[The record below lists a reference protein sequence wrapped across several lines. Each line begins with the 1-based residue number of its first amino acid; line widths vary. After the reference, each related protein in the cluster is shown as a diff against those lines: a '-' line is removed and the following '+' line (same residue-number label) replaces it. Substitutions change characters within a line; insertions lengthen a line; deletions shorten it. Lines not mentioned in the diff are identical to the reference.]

1 MRFLLRI
8 FLVLYALFVAAIS
21 YLCLT
26 SLFAS
31 VRFYVLFVFL
41 GLNLFLVGVF
51 LYLNRTRLKFIFKQQ
66 KFLVTALSVA
76 TLIIIF
82 SLLVF
87 PYNRFRFYRS
97 DLSTNKNLIVGF
109 RNESDVVELVKANKI
124 AGVYLTARNVQ
135 NKSKAEIKDFIKNL
149 QDIQAKTTN
158 TKLLILAD
166 NEGGTV
172 SHLSPP
178 LTQTKS
184 LASVLG
190 AKNSLDSEAILEIK
204 EIAQTQGK
212 ELEEIG
218 VNVNLSPV
226 ADLKSELGA
235 GGFSQINSR
244 SISDDPKIV
253 HEVVDIYCEELS
265 KFDVSCTLKH
275 FPGIGS
281 VQEDTHFFLGTK
293 NNPKSEIDNE
303 SQVFKSV
310 NTPHLVMV
318 SHTRVD
324 NIDPDLP
331 MSISPKGIA
340 YLKEINP
347 DAKII
352 TDDFSMFPISQ
363 KYGIRK
369 GYQMAISAG
378 VDYVLVS
385 YDTELGYSIF

>member
-1 MRFLLRI
+1 MRLLLKI
-8 FLVLYALFVAAIS
+8 LLSLYTLFVVAIS

-31 VRFYVLFVFL
+31 VRFYVLFGFL

-51 LYLNRTRLKFIFKQQ
+51 LYLKRNNLRPVFKKERFVLVIFSLTI
-66 KFLVTALSVA
+66 FA
-76 TLIIIF
+76 IFF

-135 NKSKAEIKDFIKNL
+135 NKSKAEIKDFVESL
-149 QDIQAKTTN
+149 QDIQAKN
-158 TKLLILAD
+158 SDTKLLILAD

-184 LASVLG
+184 LASVLQT
-190 AKNSLDSEAILEIK
+190 KNSLDSEAILEIK

-212 ELEEIG
+212 ELQEIG

-244 SISDDPKIV
+244 SISDDPKVV

-265 KFDVSCTLKH
+265 KYEVNCTLKH

-293 NNPKSEIDNE
+293 NNPKSELDNE
-303 SQVFKSV
+303 SQAFKKVDTS
-310 NTPHLVMV
+310 HLVMV
-318 SHTRVD
+318 SHTRVE

-331 MSISPKGIA
+331 MSVSAKGIA

-385 YDTELGYSIF
+385 YDTEMAYSIF

>member
-1 MRFLLRI
+1 MRLLLKI
-8 FLVLYALFVAAIS
+8 LPVFYALFVAVIS

-31 VRFYVLFVFL
+31 VRFYVLFGFL

-51 LYLNRTRLKFIFKQQ
+51 LYLNRDRLKFIFKQQ
-66 KFLVTALSVA
+66 KFVATTLSVT
-76 TLIIIF
+76 TLIILF

-87 PYNRFRFYRS
+87 PYNRFRFYGS
-97 DLSTNKNLIVGF
+97 ELSTNKNLIVGF
-109 RNESDVVELVKANKI
+109 RNESDIVDLVKANKI

-135 NKSKAEIKDFIKNL
+135 NKSKAEIKDFIDNL
-149 QDIQAKTTN
+149 QDIQAKN
-158 TKLLILAD
+158 SDTKLLILAD

-184 LASVLG
+184 LASVLQ
-190 AKNSLDSEAILEIK
+190 ANNLDEQALLEIK
-204 EIAQTQGK
+204 ETAQTQGK
-212 ELEEIG
+212 ELQEIG

-253 HEVVDIYCEELS
+253 HEVVNIYCEELS
-265 KFDVSCTLKH
+265 KFGVSCTLKH

-293 NNPKSEIDNE
+293 NNPKSEINNE
-303 SQVFKSV
+303 SQAFMSVEKS
-310 NTPHLVMV
+310 HLVMV

-369 GYQMAISAG
+369 AYQMAISAG